1 MAHVGIRFHAVYILF
16 SLIGECI
23 YGVVVFY
30 ILHVLRVVV
39 CIVSVFYRNVPPFVF
54 VVQAGIVQVVF
65 FLCLGSLHPKT
76 GCSRYMHLICSGG
89 GI

>member
-65 FLCLGSLHPKT
+65 SFV
-76 GCSRYMHLICSGG
+76 
-89 GI
+89 